1 MAGKV
6 GGDVL
11 FAGGGAVWCDE
22 VPFEREA
29 EFTPVFGNG
38 QRVDREGDD
47 EAVWRPF
54 ALCGEPAANTH
65 GLLHQRGG
73 INAVVHGAVS
83 ARKVRRALLDGQEF
97 LFEAGEFD
105 QKGDSRSVLL
115 LVVLE
120 FFSAFVPNPMKQ
132 TKGIFSGAFFL
143 LGVFLAAI
151 LSLLLYSFFPVQ
163 LSLLVVL

>member
-1 MAGKV
+1 MGTRVRGALHGGRTHPVGGKSDDVAGKV

-54 ALCGEPAANTH
+54 ALCREPAANTH

-115 LVVLE
+115 LVVLV
-120 FFSAFVPNPMKQ
+120 FSLRLFQ
-132 TKGIFSGAFFL
+132 T
-143 LGVFLAAI
+143 
-151 LSLLLYSFFPVQ
+151 P
-163 LSLLVVL
+163 